1 MMKKQ
6 GPVLPVEQ
14 NEGVM
19 NSISESDPGI
29 LAFGTS
35 VGINDDLRRSIGVEI
50 QEIDSICSK
59 MKDDM
64 NRESN
69 IRDELVKTMSHSIN
83 EVKSL
88 DQVESDLFYT
98 LNMNV
103 KILVGLETTL
113 GTALVASTKN
123 MNDEREETKTS
134 LDEQDLFR
142 SLTSIRDGEKR
153 RKEEFGEIR
162 RRFALDGKRL
172 QVLKHEAKSI
182 RDSQIA
188 VEMTNRDLE
197 LALDSSEKL
206 IDNAENELDMENLK
220 VQRTEESLQGVKG
233 RIEALKLSI
242 KLKVN

>member
-6 GPVLPVEQ
+6 GTVSVEQ
-14 NEGVM
+14 NDGGM
-19 NSISESDPGI
+19 DSISASDPGI

-88 DQVESDLFYT
+88 DQVASDLVDN

-103 KILVGLETTL
+103 QILVGLETTL
-113 GTALVASTKN
+113 GTALAASTKN
-123 MNDEREETKTS
+123 MNDEREETKTP

-142 SLTSIRDGEKR
+142 SLTSIHDGKKR
-153 RKEEFGEIR
+153 RQEEFAEIR

-182 RDSQIA
+182 RDSRMA

-206 IDNAENELDMENLK
+206 IENAENELDMENLK
-220 VQRTEESLQGVKG
+220 VQRTEENLQGVKG